1 MERIEVPTQSKQE
14 FQDITSQVQEAV
26 DQSGIADGLCFLF
39 CPHTTAGLTLNENWD
54 PSVRHDLGTVF
65 NDLVPQ
71 RNDFRHSEGNS
82 PAHAKT
88 TLTGSSLTLFVDDGK
103 LVLGSWQG
111 VYLAEFDGSRRRK
124 VFIKVIEG

>member
-1 MERIEVPTQSKQE
+1 MDRIEVPTQSKQE
-14 FQDITSQVQEAV
+14 FQDITSQVQEVV
-26 DQSGIADGLCFLF
+26 DQSGISDGLCFLF

-54 PSVRHDLGTVF
+54 PSVRHDLSTVF